1 MKRPVRV
8 AVMGLGQR
16 GLQHLKSLWSLRDE
30 GVVDVVG
37 LADAF
42 AENLDGS
49 KIATYVPGYEE
60 DGILLGASV
69 ADVIASVAPDLLY
82 VAIPPSVHSGEVV
95 AAARAGVHLMVE
107 KPMSLYLDEAIE
119 MQRAIEESGVI
130 ATVGFQQRYVGRN
143 EAVRDFLSDKRVV
156 MANMLHNGSLESH
169 STKHTPT
176 DRLAGPA
183 NRVWTA
189 SMEWS
194 GSTVVEAG
202 IHQVDL
208 LRYWCGDIAWVEANY
223 IHRDAADIE
232 DGGDNPYAYR
242 VAYGFESG
250 AVGSLIMS
258 RLRKAYYNDGYQGI
272 AWTHGH
278 VKFEG
283 RDAVA
288 YHYDGPYPP
297 PAQPSQDE
305 LRHVLHAPA
314 SEDATTALARALA
327 HAVDGADVSVLRS
340 TFASSMNS
348 LAAVL
353 GANASDR
360 LGGERIY
367 LAELLTS
374 ERYAEHRRRPPR
386 EAAR

>member
-1 MKRPVRV
+1 MERPVRA

-16 GLQHLKSLWSLRDE
+16 GLQHLKSLWALREE
-30 GVVDVVG
+30 GIVEVVG

-42 AENLDGS
+42 VENLDAE
-49 KIATYVPGYEE
+49 KIARYVSGYSE
-60 DGILLGASV
+60 DGLVRDASV
-69 ADVIASVAPDLLY
+69 EAVISSAAPDVLY
-82 VAIPPSVHSGEVV
+82 VAIPPSVHDGEVV

-107 KPMSLYLDEAIE
+107 KPMSLYLDEALE
-119 MQRAIEESGVI
+119 MRDAIEASGII
-130 ATVGFQQRYVGRN
+130 ATVGFQQRYVPRN
-143 EAVRDFLSDKRVV
+143 AAVRDFLADKRVV
-156 MANMLHNGSLESH
+156 LANVVHNGALENH

-176 DRLAGPA
+176 DRLAGPS

-223 IHRDAADIE
+223 IHRDASDIE

-250 AVGSLIMS
+250 AVGSLVMS
-258 RLRKAYYNDGYQGI
+258 RLRKAFYSDGYQGI

-288 YHYDGPYPP
+288 YYYDGPYPP
-297 PAQPSQDE
+297 TARPSQDD
-305 LRHVLHAPA
+305 LRHVLPA
-314 SEDATTALARALA
+314 ASGEDATTALSRALTT
-327 HAVDGADVSVLRS
+327 AVATGGSSGLRS

-353 GANASDR
+353 GANASDQ
-360 LGGERIY
+360 LGGARIY
-367 LAELLTS
+367 LAELLS
-374 ERYAEHRRRPPR
+374 SDRYAEQRRRPR
-386 EAAR
+386 SDGAA

>member
-1 MKRPVRV
+1 MERPVRV
-8 AVMGLGQR
+8 AIMGLGQR
-16 GLQHLKSLWSLRDE
+16 GLQHLKSLWALQDE
-30 GVVDVVG
+30 GVVEVVG

-42 AENLDGS
+42 VENLDGG
-49 KIATYVPGYEE
+49 KITTYVPAYKEG
-60 DGILLGASV
+60 GIQLDASV
-69 ADVIASVAPDLLY
+69 AAVIDGSAPDVLY
-82 VAIPPSVHSGEVV
+82 VAIPPSVHDGEVV

-107 KPMSLYLDEAIE
+107 KPMSLYLDEALE
-119 MQRAIEESGVI
+119 MERAIEDSGVI
-130 ATVGFQQRYVGRN
+130 ATAGFQQRYVGRN
-143 EAVRDFLSDKRVV
+143 EAVRDFLADKRVV
-156 MANMLHNGSLESH
+156 MANVVHNGSLESH

-176 DRLAGPA
+176 DRLSGPS

-208 LRYWCGDIAWVEANY
+208 LRYWCGDITWVEANY
-223 IHRDAADIE
+223 IHRDASDIE

-250 AVGSLIMS
+250 AVGSLVMS

-288 YHYDGPYPP
+288 YYYDGPYPP
-297 PAQPSQDE
+297 AERPSQDD
-305 LRHVLHAPA
+305 LRHVLPSPN
-314 SEDATTALARALA
+314 SEDPTTALARALA
-327 HAVDGADVSVLRS
+327 TAVSACDDSHLRS

-367 LAELLTS
+367 LSELLTAD
-374 ERYAEHRRRPPR
+374 RYADHRRRPQR
-386 EAAR
+386 GQGL